1 MSGFVKMPK
10 MKGLKAKKQ
19 KKQKEKVEEPIEQE
33 TEAGMID
40 DNKSVDEIINDIID
54 KKHTIKEVKAD
65 LKSLVLDL
73 KELEEL
79 LYSKVGEN

>member
-1 MSGFVKMPK
+1 MSGMVKMPK

-19 KKQKEKVEEPIEQE
+19 KKQKEEVEEPIE
-33 TEAGMID
+33 TEAGMVD